1 MIFDNLKANNVRDVA
16 RTLNRFAPVWAVG
29 SFEEIDERLTEERRS
44 SVVDLGDEA
53 GG

>member
-1 MIFDNLKANNVRDVA
+1 LIFENWNENNVRDVA

-44 SVVDLGDEA
+44 SVVDLGDGA